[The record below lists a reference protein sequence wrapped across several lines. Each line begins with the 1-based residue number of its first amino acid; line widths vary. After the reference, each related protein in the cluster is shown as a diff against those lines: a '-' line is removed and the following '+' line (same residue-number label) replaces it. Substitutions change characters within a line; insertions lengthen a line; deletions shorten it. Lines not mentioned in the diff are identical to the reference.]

1 MRELTLTEIGV
12 INGGAVAENQEI
24 SLRSEFWSSFMYS
37 SGFAS
42 GIFWSPVMPLIMGT
56 VSLVAFVGN
65 VAVAAISGLGQG
77 TAYAATS
84 AYGYVTKKA
93 DD

>member
-12 INGGAVAENQEI
+12 ISGGVEAECQET

-65 VAVAAISGLGQG
+65 VAVSAITGLGQG
-77 TAYAATS
+77 TAYAASS
-84 AYGYVTKKA
+84 AYGYVANKVSN
-93 DD
+93 